1 MILMKCWEVC
11 AVLTVYDVIAKKRDG
26 GILTEDEIRFLI
38 DGYCAGEIPDYQ
50 MSAWLMAVYLRGMT
64 AEETAILTDAML
76 RSGDIVDLSQFGH
89 LSADKHS
96 TGGVGDKTTFIVA
109 PLAAVLGCKTAKMS
123 GRGLGHTGGTID
135 KLEAIPGYRVALSER
150 EFRAQVERIGVA
162 VIGATGDIAPAD
174 KLLYALRDVT
184 ATVDSLPLI
193 ASSIMSKK
201 LAAGTSSI
209 VLDVTVGSGAFMKTE
224 EDAEALARAMVDI
237 GVRAGKQITAVLTDM
252 DQPLGRTVGNALEL
266 EEVITFLQGD
276 DTGLDDLR
284 EVSLTLAAQMAA
296 NVHGIS
302 PDDAYRRAYDAWK
315 SGAAYEKFI
324 EWITAQGGD
333 RTWLCDAGAR
343 QKAPFSL
350 DIKAPCDGYLAFADA
365 EQIGLAAMQ
374 LGAGRKTKDD
384 GIDMLAGIRMC
395 RKVGES
401 VRRGDTVAVLYASDA
416 SRLADAEKRF
426 VSAVRYAD
434 EMPQMRNHILG
445 VVRGEDTEEK
455 T

>member
-1 MILMKCWEVC
+1 MFSM
-11 AVLTVYDVIAKKRDG
+11 YDVIAKKRDG
-26 GILTEDEIRFLI
+26 GVLSEEEIRWMI
-38 DGYCAGEIPDYQ
+38 DGYTAGDIPDYQ
-50 MSAWLMAVYLRGMT
+50 IAAWLMAVYLRGMND
-64 AEETAILTDAML
+64 AETAALTDAML
-76 RSGDIVDLSQFGH
+76 HSGDIVDLSRFGH

-135 KLEAIPGYRVALSER
+135 KLEAILGYRVTLTEAQ
-150 EFRAQVERIGVA
+150 FRTQVEEIGVS

-201 LAAGTSSI
+201 LAAGTASI
-209 VLDVTVGSGAFMKTE
+209 VLDVTVGSGAFMKTVS
-224 EDAEALARAMVDI
+224 DARALAQAMVDI
-237 GVRAGKQITAVLTDM
+237 GVHAGKNITAVLTDM

-266 EEVITFLQGD
+266 EEAITFLRGD

-284 EVSLTLAAQMAA
+284 EVSLTLAAHMAA

-302 PDDAYRRAYDAWK
+302 PDDAYRQAYDAWR
-315 SGAAYEKFI
+315 SGAAYEKFV

-333 RTWLCDAGAR
+333 RTWIED
-343 QKAPFSL
+343 FSTH
-350 DIKAPCDGYLAFADA
+350 AAASVQRTVCAVQDGFLVRADA

-374 LGAGRKTKDD
+374 LGAGRRTKED
-384 GIDMLAGIRMC
+384 GIDMTAGIRLL
-395 RKVGES
+395 RKVGAP
-401 VRRGDTVAVLYASDA
+401 VRRGDPLAVLYTADA
-416 SRLADAEKRF
+416 HLADAAEARF
-426 VSAVRYAD
+426 LSAVTIGEVRPA
-434 EMPQMRNHILG
+434 PISHILG
-445 VVRGEDTEEK
+445 IVRGEEE

>member
-1 MILMKCWEVC
+1 MFS
-11 AVLTVYDVIAKKRDG
+11 VYDVIAKKRDG
-26 GILTEDEIRFLI
+26 GILTDAEIRFLI
-38 DGYCAGEIPDYQ
+38 DGYTAGQIPDYQ
-50 MSAWLMAVYLRGMT
+50 ISAWLMAVYLRGMT
-64 AEETAILTDAML
+64 DAETASLTDAML
-76 RSGDIVDLSQFGH
+76 HSGDIVDLTQFGH

-135 KLEAIPGYRVALSER
+135 KLEAIPGYRVSLSEK
-150 EFRAQVERIGVA
+150 EFRAQVEKIGVS

-224 EDAEALARAMVDI
+224 EAAEALAHAMVDI
-237 GVRAGKQITAVLTDM
+237 GVRAGKRITAVLSDM

-266 EEVITFLQGD
+266 EEVIDFLRGND
-276 DTGLDDLR
+276 DGLDDLR
-284 EVSLTLAAQMAA
+284 EVSLTLAAHMAA

-302 PDDAYRRAYDAWK
+302 PDEAYRQAYDAWR
-315 SGAAYEKFI
+315 SGAVYEKFL

-333 RTWLCDAGAR
+333 AAWIEDDAKRA
-343 QKAPFSL
+343 QASV
-350 DIKAPCDGYLAFADA
+350 AHTVYAAQDGYLAAMHA
-365 EQIGLAAMQ
+365 ETIGLAAMQ
-374 LGAGRKTKDD
+374 LGAGRQTKDD
-384 GIDMLAGIRMC
+384 AIDMLAAQNRLEA
-395 RKVGES
+395 VG
-401 VRRGDTVAVLYASDA
+401 
-416 SRLADAEKRF
+416 
-426 VSAVRYAD
+426 
-434 EMPQMRNHILG
+434 
-445 VVRGEDTEEK
+445 
-455 T
+455 

>member
-1 MILMKCWEVC
+1 MFS
-11 AVLTVYDVIAKKRDG
+11 VYDILAKKRDG
-26 GILTEDEIRFLI
+26 GELSPEEIRFLI
-38 DGYCAGEIPDYQ
+38 DGYTAGNIPDYQ

-64 AEETAILTDAML
+64 AAETSYLTDAML
-76 RSGDIVDLSQFGH
+76 HSGDIVDLAEFGH

-135 KLEAIPGYRVALSER
+135 KLESIPGYCVSLDE
-150 EFRAQVERIGVA
+150 ETFRAQVREIGVS

-209 VLDVTVGSGAFMKTE
+209 VLDVTVGSGAFMKN
-224 EDAEALARAMVDI
+224 EDDAGALARAMVDI
-237 GVRAGKQITAVLTDM
+237 GVRAGKNITAVLTDM

-284 EVSLTLAAQMAA
+284 EVSLTLAAHMAA
-296 NVHGIS
+296 NVHGI
-302 PDDAYRRAYDAWK
+302 PPEEAYRLAYDAWK

-324 EWITAQGGD
+324 AWITAQGGE
-333 RTWLCDAGAR
+333 RRWLCDPTAR
-343 QKAPFSL
+343 AQAPICHAVKATH
-350 DIKAPCDGYLAFADA
+350 DGYLSHADA
-365 EQIGLAAMQ
+365 EKIGLAAMQ
-374 LGAGRKTKDD
+374 LGAGRQKKDD
-384 GIDMLAGIRMC
+384 IIDMLAGIRMY
-395 RKVGES
+395 RKVGDRVSAGE
-401 VRRGDTVAVLYASDA
+401 TVAMLYTSDET
-416 SRLADAEKRF
+416 RLDDAETRF
-426 VSAVRYAD
+426 LSALQYAD
-434 EMPQMRNHILG
+434 EPPEMRPHIIG
-445 VVRGEDTEEK
+445 VMRGEVPS
-455 T
+455 